1 MESMEYGAS
10 ISVNKRVFIIT
21 AYDKRMNFE
30 YHIPGQPTNVQK
42 RTLSVLQSP
51 SIIGLAQTSQADW
64 NSSLICTGPVAMGVN
79 SCEFQAFIVT
89 PSR

>member
-10 ISVNKRVFIIT
+10 ISVNGRVFIIT

-51 SIIGLAQTSQADW
+51 SIIGLA
-64 NSSLICTGPVAMGVN
+64 
-79 SCEFQAFIVT
+79 
-89 PSR
+89 